1 MIVWLHGY
9 NISIEL
15 LSDIPYLCTCA
26 KMVELRLHVQGVAT
40 KLRCFS
46 TKIVPFCDY
55 CRVRSALYLY
65 SGVNYSDS
73 VCHVLL
79 LPLWINLKPVKPTP
93 PKFSIQLPSH
103 IICHTVISN
112 IIPSCCLCLWGFKG
126 LGETCSIHSNYSH
139 CSNSKYDETSA
150 IDYRCSR
157 SSVMVDFLALPES
170 QTTVDSDWTI
180 AIPLP

>member
-1 MIVWLHGY
+1 MAI
-9 NISIEL
+9 IPIDL

-26 KMVELRLHVQGVAT
+26 RVVELRLHVQGVAT

-79 LPLWINLKPVKPTP
+79 LPL
-93 PKFSIQLPSH
+93 
-103 IICHTVISN
+103 
-112 IIPSCCLCLWGFKG
+112 
-126 LGETCSIHSNYSH
+126 
-139 CSNSKYDETSA
+139 
-150 IDYRCSR
+150 
-157 SSVMVDFLALPES
+157 
-170 QTTVDSDWTI
+170 
-180 AIPLP
+180 